1 MDELLTFLVKTLV
14 EDENSV
20 SVEKEE
26 DEKTITYRVKVASSD
41 LGKIIGKNGKTA
53 TSIRTIMRSVAS
65 KTHKKVFVKFEDW
78 YAICL
83 CWENY

>member
-83 CWENY
+83 CWKNH